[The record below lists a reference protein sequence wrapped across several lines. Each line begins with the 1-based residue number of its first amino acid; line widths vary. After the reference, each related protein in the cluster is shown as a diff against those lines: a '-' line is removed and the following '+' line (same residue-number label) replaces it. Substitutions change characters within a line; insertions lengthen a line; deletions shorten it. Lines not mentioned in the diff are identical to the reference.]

1 MYWVETFFYTQNI
14 KLWSG
19 RGLQMLSDASLEPSL
34 GHHTCLRHHRCLLSI
49 ILEAYFTFS
58 EKKKNSVSLPLALE
72 NLLKLEFHL
81 RSFFLYYLWWTFMES
96 IHALCE
102 HFHTEILRLSLS
114 PHFSWL
120 NKFQF
125 FSLPS
130 VFSLDSCT
138 THRNS
143 WYIKLVTVP
152 LLRYLL
158 GVINALDM
166 CVLFYITVW
175 YFWPAVYYCEF
186 HYKYAVI
193 FRHR

>member
-58 EKKKNSVSLPLALE
+58 EKKETSVSLPLALE

-114 PHFSWL
+114 PHL
-120 NKFQF
+120 TEQIPVLQLA
-125 FSLPS
+125 FSLFTGLLHYSQKFMVHQTGHGASPK
-130 VFSLDSCT
+130 VFIRS
-138 THRNS
+138 N
-143 WYIKLVTVP
+143 
-152 LLRYLL
+152 
-158 GVINALDM
+158 
-166 CVLFYITVW
+166 
-175 YFWPAVYYCEF
+175 
-186 HYKYAVI
+186 
-193 FRHR
+193 